1 MIRASRH
8 VLSQPVSARI
18 EDGWTIRCLRHSADQ
33 LFERD
38 LTRLANKSLHLD
50 VEWLALAWAQCVR
63 VSRRGYAVFRLM
75 TAQCERFRVLFPSGD
90 SALGWRGG
98 GRGVT
103 VHPVKLSDTD
113 PHHLMSRRW
122 EGASSTS
129 ASRTIASRCKPG
141 GSRCACPGGGGG
153 MSEMQ
158 WRCP

>member
-63 VSRRGYAVFRLM
+63 VSRRGYAVLRLM

-98 GRGVT
+98 RARCDGPSRQVERHGPAPSDESPVGGRFL
-103 VHPVKLSDTD
+103 HECIA
-113 PHHLMSRRW
+113 HHRFALQAGWKSLCLPWRRW
-122 EGASSTS
+122 
-129 ASRTIASRCKPG
+129 RDV
-141 GSRCACPGGGGG
+141 
-153 MSEMQ
+153 
-158 WRCP
+158 